1 MMSLTDSALALEM
14 TPFIGGQLVPV
25 LLSLILVV
33 FLLISPIRGAAL
45 EPAR

>member
-1 MMSLTDSALALEM
+1 MMSSIDTALAVEM
-14 TPFIGGQLVPV
+14 TPFIGGQLMPV
-25 LLSLILVV
+25 LLSLLLVV